1 MNGFLRNVTNGRPAA
16 TSRWRR
22 IAQASLISLGLLG
35 GAASMMPAGTS
46 TLTAQP
52 NPSRD
57 GAYRLFWSHV
67 AGATKYRLFEDGE
80 LAFQGFG
87 ASHAVADQ
95 PDGSYTYSL
104 TYCVEALGIEACNLR
119 PMRAQVTVV
128 VKTRQS
134 ASGSLEK
141 AAP

>member
-1 MNGFLRNVTNGRPAA
+1 MDSFLRNVTNGRLAA
-16 TSRWRR
+16 ANRWRR
-22 IAQASLISLGLLG
+22 IAQASLIPLGLLG
-35 GAASMMPAGTS
+35 CAAPMMPAGIT
-46 TLTAQP
+46 TLWAQP
-52 NPSRD
+52 NPSAD
-57 GAYRLFWSHV
+57 GAYTLLWSHV

-80 LAFQGFG
+80 LAFEGFG

-104 TYCVEALGIEACNLR
+104 TYCVEAFGIEACNLR
-119 PMRAQVTVV
+119 PMHAEVTVV

-134 ASGSLEK
+134 APRSPEK